1 MLLVLFLSKSGWRIS
16 TVLSFKRH
24 PCSTPSCGIQ
34 LKDITFHFMDSKGER
49 VLYVKIFGLF
59 HKAQSKSSDFISLA
73 CCCNAKKYCLA
84 CYIVCF
90 LVLRKCFKNN
100 LLASQMK
107 SLEALTILEERRQ
120 EFLFCN
126 YDESGHQLMEDAP
139 LPLNKA
145 EKIIDMIA
153 SLLNIPRNIISLKSF
168 RKGRAIEDFLTAL
181 YNYKENVTL
190 KYILSVLKSNEL
202 WKSEACMNYLVYG
215 DKIIYQTFDL
225 FRSLRERDPS
235 ATPQG
240 CHKFLTDFI
249 TQSYFSGEDK
259 LGII

>member
-1 MLLVLFLSKSGWRIS
+1 
-16 TVLSFKRH
+16 
-24 PCSTPSCGIQ
+24 
-34 LKDITFHFMDSKGER
+34 
-49 VLYVKIFGLF
+49 
-59 HKAQSKSSDFISLA
+59 
-73 CCCNAKKYCLA
+73 
-84 CYIVCF
+84 
-90 LVLRKCFKNN
+90 
-100 LLASQMK
+100 MK

-259 LGII
+259 LVCLIYDNFVQEWNDAPSKDFEINRKNQIANQLNTFLFTRADSKSSQIVNPEMDLWHNFTHIHFHFRKWKILILQNVQFVMKLLHFEHYLPTFTNSMRMTKFHVIVVQ